1 LHAAAIED
9 HASMAVTLQP
19 CVPVFPPLLSGR
31 AVEAGASAFADAS
44 RAAASGAAGA
54 GELFWSQA
62 VDRLDLAV
70 VLEPEVDEARALQVH
85 FVLMVACGD
94 AVGAIGPPELA
105 LQYRWPTAILA
116 NGAQVGR
123 ARLALP
129 AAGDTATAPA
139 WMVAG
144 VEMAM
149 LGAPDRPEPGLA
161 PQQTTLWDE
170 GCADMDP
177 VSLVESISRHFLAWL
192 NIWQDDGFGPVHE
205 AWLARCEERGGE
217 LALDHAG
224 KRHQGRFLGLDENG
238 NLLLQSGRGTTT
250 LDFAVAVER
259 FGSAP

>member
-1 LHAAAIED
+1 
-9 HASMAVTLQP
+9 MGVTLQP
-19 CVPVFPPLLSGR
+19 PLPVFPPLLSGR
-31 AVEAGASAFADAS
+31 AVEAGASTFAVAS
-44 RAAASGAAGA
+44 RAAASRAAGA

-94 AVGAIGPPELA
+94 SVGALGPPELA

-129 AAGDTATAPA
+129 VAGDTAAPPA

-149 LGAPDRPEPGLA
+149 LGAPNRPEPGLL
-161 PQQTTLWDE
+161 PEQTTLWDE
-170 GCADMDP
+170 GCGDMDP
-177 VSLVESISRHFLAWL
+177 VSLVESIARHFLAWL
-192 NIWQDDGFGPVHE
+192 NIWQDDGFKPVHE

-217 LALDHAG
+217 LSLDHAG
-224 KRHQGRFLGLDENG
+224 KRHQGRFLGLDEDG
-238 NLLLQSGRGTTT
+238 NLLLQSRKGTTT
-250 LDFAVAVER
+250 LDFAVTVER
-259 FGSAP
+259 IGSAP

>member
-1 LHAAAIED
+1 MSGLTEA
-9 HASMAVTLQP
+9 LQP
-19 CVPVFPPLLSGR
+19 PLPVFPPLLSGR

-44 RAAASGAAGA
+44 RAAASGAAAA
-54 GELFWSQA
+54 GELFWSKA

-70 VLEPEVDEARALQVH
+70 VLEPEVEEARALQVH

-123 ARLALP
+123 ARVALP
-129 AAGDTATAPA
+129 AASEPAAAPA

-149 LGAPDRPEPGLA
+149 LGEPNRPEPGLL
-161 PQQTTLWDE
+161 PEQTTLWDE
-170 GCADMDP
+170 GCGDMDP

-224 KRHQGRFLGLDENG
+224 KRHQGRFLGLDEDG
-238 NLLLQSGRGTTT
+238 NLLLQSGQGTTT

>member
-1 LHAAAIED
+1 MGVALKP
-9 HASMAVTLQP
+9 T
-19 CVPVFPPLLSGR
+19 VPVFPPLLSGR
-31 AVEAGASAFADAS
+31 AVDAGTSAFAEAS
-44 RAAASGAAGA
+44 RAAASRAAGA

-70 VLEPEVDEARALQVH
+70 VLEPEVNEARALQVH

-123 ARLALP
+123 ARVALP
-129 AAGDTATAPA
+129 AAGDAATVPA

-149 LGAPDRPEPGLA
+149 LGAPNRPEPGLL
-161 PQQTTLWDE
+161 PEQTTLWDE
-170 GCADMDP
+170 GCGDMDP

-192 NIWQDDGFGPVHE
+192 NIWQDDGFKPVHE

-224 KRHQGRFLGLDENG
+224 KRHQGRFLGLDEDG
-238 NLLLQSGRGTTT
+238 NLLLQSGQGTTT
-250 LDFAVAVER
+250 LDLAAAVER

>member
-1 LHAAAIED
+1 
-9 HASMAVTLQP
+9 
-19 CVPVFPPLLSGR
+19 
-31 AVEAGASAFADAS
+31 
-44 RAAASGAAGA
+44 
-54 GELFWSQA
+54 
-62 VDRLDLAV
+62 
-70 VLEPEVDEARALQVH
+70 VH

-105 LQYRWPTAILA
+105 LQYRWPTTILA

-129 AAGDTATAPA
+129 AASDPAAVPA

-149 LGAPDRPEPGLA
+149 LGAPDRLEPGLL
-161 PQQTTLWDE
+161 PEQTTLWDE

-192 NIWQDDGFGPVHE
+192 NIWQDDGFAPVHE

-224 KRHQGRFLGLDENG
+224 QRHQGRFLGLDEDG
-238 NLLLQSGRGTTT
+238 NLLLQSEQVTAT
-250 LDFAVAVER
+250 LDFAAAVER
-259 FGSAP
+259 FGSAA